1 MRRVAFIALLLVV
14 PIALAAEKPN
24 PAEFGITV
32 RVITT
37 ASRQQT
43 ANGASDFSLQ
53 VLEATID
60 NQPVELTGY
69 SRGLLALGNYKARIA
84 TSVHGPRNPNT
95 YDIYKGYDLLMP
107 DGTSRTYSVTRI
119 GPAPA
124 NP

>member
-1 MRRVAFIALLLVV
+1 MKKLALALLLLFT
-14 PIALAAEKPN
+14 PAAFAAEKPN
-24 PAEFGITV
+24 PADFTITIHV
-32 RVITT
+32 TT
-37 ASRQQT
+37 SASRYQYDGNLT
-43 ANGASDFSLQ
+43 DFLQ
-53 VLEATID
+53 ILETTID
-60 NQPVELTGY
+60 NQPVELTGN
-69 SRGLLALGNYKARIA
+69 SMGVLALGDYKARIA